1 MIDFD
6 SIYKYTVKGK
16 NLSDD
21 DGSLSGDINMQMV
34 ATLALQPGQVLAE
47 DITMGG
53 RVAIKKG
60 TTVDKI
66 IIQKLEAFKVMGVSI
81 MEPEDYATTYY
92 EKVRLSKAF
101 KQFSDDYNANLIAY
115 KVAVD
120 SFIYK
125 KVPFRFDDLKAISEH
140 LCPDRLTGKQLFAY
154 LYLLLP
160 SEDNLTY
167 AHGLNVALICRV
179 FARWLKLSSEEA
191 EILTYCG
198 FLYDIGKFILP
209 QDIIWKP
216 GKLNKMEFDLVKTH
230 AFHGYYLLSK
240 FNLNEHILNATLEH
254 HERSDGSGY
263 PQGLMGDMI
272 DPYAKIVSIAD
283 VYEAMTSARSYREPM
298 CPYKV
303 IQIFESES
311 FQKYDVYFITVF
323 LSHVVDELIGN
334 RVRLSNGLEGEV
346 VMNNRNDLSR
356 PIVKCDD
363 QIIDLS
369 QNRSISINAII

>member
-1 MIDFD
+1 MR
-6 SIYKYTVKGK
+6 
-16 NLSDD
+16 
-21 DGSLSGDINMQMV
+21 MM
-34 ATLALQPGQVLAE
+34 ATMALEIGQVLGE
-47 DITMGG
+47 DIISGG
-53 RVAIKKG
+53 NIVIKKG
-60 TTVDKI
+60 TKVDRI
-66 IIQKLEAFKVMGVSI
+66 IIQKLEAFKIMGVNI
-81 MEPEDYATTYY
+81 MEPVDYATTYY
-92 EKVRLSKAF
+92 EKVRLSEAF
-101 KQFSDDYNANLIAY
+101 EKFTSDYNANLIAY

-125 KVPFRFDDLKAISEH
+125 KVPFRFVDLDAIADH
-140 LCPDRLTGKQLFAY
+140 LCPASLTGKQLFAY

-179 FARWLKLSSEEA
+179 MSRWLKLSEEEA
-191 EILTYCG
+191 KTLTYCG

-240 FNLNEHILNATLEH
+240 FGINEHILNATLEH
-254 HERSDGSGY
+254 HERCDGSGY
-263 PQGLMGDMI
+263 PQGLTADQI
-272 DPYAKIVSIAD
+272 DPYAKIISIAD

-303 IQIFESES
+303 IQIFEDES
-311 FQKYDVYFITVF
+311 FQKYDVYFINTF

-346 VMNNRNDLSR
+346 IMNNKNDLSR
-356 PIVKCDD
+356 PIVKCGDN
-363 QIIDLS
+363 IMDLS
-369 QNRSISINAII
+369 KERTTGIIAII